1 MPLLNPSKGWSS
13 STSRLLALY
22 SFLFVAWSS
31 ILMGVLYFEVSSY
44 LNKLTRH
51 SMLQRQHLFA
61 HMSGKQLDDA
71 LIASQA
77 FEERSFDAYGL
88 FDTQLN
94 PIGGSVR
101 TLPPEL
107 RLDGKIHELKRCLDA
122 DDPHLPRD
130 SCDAVA
136 IKVQDGRWLVLFR
149 DNGSLFVVT
158 RIILDALLWGISL
171 TLIPGFAGWY
181 LLRRRP
187 LKRIRAIQAQ
197 AELIVA
203 GDLTHRLPLS
213 ARRDELD
220 MLAAI
225 VNAMLDRIERLM
237 HEVKG
242 VCDNIAHDLRT
253 PLTRLRAQLYRI
265 QQQAP
270 EGSPEAV
277 QMDQVIAETDT
288 LMARFRGLLRISE
301 LEDHQRRSGFVQLD
315 PQPLLQEVYD
325 FYLPLAE
332 EGQVTLLLDASPTLP
347 GLTGDRALLFEAL
360 ANLLSNS
367 IKFTPPGGEVILR
380 AVNDEGCVRIDVLDT
395 GPGIPEAEREAV
407 FQRFY
412 RSDDQ
417 HGGFGLGLSIVA
429 AIVNLHGFSLEV
441 DNRPGGGAK
450 LSLHCRQ
457 RPISAQPR

>member
-1 MPLLNPSKGWSS
+1 MPLPNPSKGWSS

-51 SMLQRQHLFA
+51 SLLQRQHLFA

-88 FDTQLN
+88 FDPQFN
-94 PIGGSVR
+94 PLGGQIR
-101 TLPPEL
+101 QMPAEL
-107 RLDGKIHELKRCLDA
+107 GLDGRIHEISRCLDA
-122 DDPHLPRD
+122 DDPRLPRD

-136 IKVQDGRWLVLFR
+136 IKVHDGRWLVLMR

-158 RIILDALLWGISL
+158 RIILHALLWGLSL
-171 TLIPGFAGWY
+171 TIIPGIAGWY
-181 LLRRRP
+181 WLRRRP
-187 LKRIRAIQAQ
+187 LKRIRAIQAT
-197 AELIVA
+197 AEQIVA
-203 GDLTHRLPLS
+203 GDLTRRLPLS
-213 ARRDELD
+213 QRRDELD

-265 QQQAP
+265 RQQAGDDAP
-270 EGSPEAV
+270 QAEAME
-277 QMDQVIAETDT
+277 QAIAETDT

-301 LEDHQRRSGFVQLD
+301 LEDRQRRAGFVELQARA
-315 PQPLLQEVYD
+315 LLEELHD

-332 EGQVTLLLDASPTLP
+332 DGEIALELRVAEPLP
-347 GLTGDRALLFEAL
+347 ALFGDHELLFEAL
-360 ANLLSNS
+360 ANLVGNA
-367 IKFTPPGGEVILR
+367 IKFTPAGGR
-380 AVNDEGCVRIDVLDT
+380 VRISADSDADGVHIAVEDS
-395 GPGIPEAEREAV
+395 GPGIPEEERETV
-407 FQRFY
+407 LKRFY
-412 RSDDQ
+412 RSEEG
-417 HGGFGLGLSIVA
+417 HRHAGFGLGLSIVA
-429 AIVNLHGFSLEV
+429 AIVDLHGYQLEV
-441 DNRPGGGAK
+441 GESEWGGAR
-450 LSLHCRQ
+450 LVVHCRGQ
-457 RPISAQPR
+457 V

>member
-1 MPLLNPSKGWSS
+1 MLLPNPSKGWSS

-88 FDTQLN
+88 FDPQLN
-94 PIGGSVR
+94 PIGGRIRAIPSD
-101 TLPPEL
+101 LG
-107 RLDGKIHELKRCLDA
+107 LDGKIHELERCLDA
-122 DDPHLPRD
+122 DDPRLPPD

-136 IKVQDGRWLVLFR
+136 IKIQDGRWLVLVR

-158 RIILDALLWGISL
+158 RIILHALLWGISL

-265 QQQAP
+265 RQQNGIDSAQGEALDQAI
-270 EGSPEAV
+270 G
-277 QMDQVIAETDT
+277 ETDT

-301 LEDHQRRSGFVQLD
+301 LEDRQRRAGFVQLD
-315 PQPLLQEVYD
+315 PHALLMELHD

-332 EGQVTLLLDASPTLP
+332 DGGIRLRLAQPGQLP
-347 GLTGDRALLFEAL
+347 ALHGDRELLFEAL
-360 ANLLSNS
+360 ANLVGNA
-367 IKFTPPGGEVILR
+367 IKFTPEGGQVWIE
-380 AVNDEGCVRIDVLDT
+380 AMQDDDGVRIAVEDS
-395 GPGIPEAEREAV
+395 GPGIPAQEREAV
-407 FQRFY
+407 LKRFY
-412 RSDDQ
+412 RSDEG
-417 HGGFGLGLSIVA
+417 HRHPGFGLGLSIVA
-429 AIVNLHGFSLEV
+429 AIVDLHGFGLEV
-441 DNRPGGGAK
+441 GASELGGAK
-450 LSLHCRQ
+450 LVLHC
-457 RPISAQPR
+457 PLAGLAK

>member
-1 MPLLNPSKGWSS
+1 MPLPNPSKGWSS

-51 SMLQRQHLFA
+51 SLMQRQHLFA

-88 FDTQLN
+88 FDPQFN
-94 PIGGSVR
+94 PLGGQIR
-101 TLPPEL
+101 QMPAEL
-107 RLDGKIHELKRCLDA
+107 GLDGRIHEISRCLDA
-122 DDPHLPRD
+122 DDPRLPRD

-136 IKVQDGRWLVLFR
+136 LKVQDGRWLVLVR

-158 RIILDALLWGISL
+158 RIILHALLWGLSL
-171 TLIPGFAGWY
+171 TIIPGIAGWY
-181 LLRRRP
+181 WLRRRP
-187 LKRIRAIQAQ
+187 LKRIRAIQAT
-197 AELIVA
+197 AEQIVA
-203 GDLTHRLPLS
+203 GDLTRRLPLS
-213 ARRDELD
+213 PRRDELD

-225 VNAMLDRIERLM
+225 VNAMLDRIEHLM

-265 QQQAP
+265 RQQAGDDAP
-270 EGSPEAV
+270 QAEAME
-277 QMDQVIAETDT
+277 QAIAETDT

-301 LEDHQRRSGFVQLD
+301 LEDRQRRAGFVELQA
-315 PQPLLQEVYD
+315 QALLVELHD

-332 EGQVTLLLDASPTLP
+332 DGEIALELRVAESLPTLF
-347 GLTGDRALLFEAL
+347 GDHELLFEAL
-360 ANLLSNS
+360 ANLVGNA
-367 IKFTPPGGEVILR
+367 IKFTPTGGR
-380 AVNDEGCVRIDVLDT
+380 VRISAERDDAGMHIAVEDS
-395 GPGIPEAEREAV
+395 GPGIPEEERETV
-407 FQRFY
+407 LKRFY
-412 RSDDQ
+412 RSEEG
-417 HGGFGLGLSIVA
+417 HRHAGFGLGLSIVS
-429 AIVNLHGFSLEV
+429 AIVDLHGYQLEV
-441 DNRPGGGAK
+441 GESEWGGAR
-450 LSLHCRQ
+450 LVVHCRGQ
-457 RPISAQPR
+457 V

>member
-1 MPLLNPSKGWSS
+1 MPLPNPSKGWSS

-51 SMLQRQHLFA
+51 SLMQRQHLFA

-88 FDTQLN
+88 FDPQFN
-94 PIGGSVR
+94 PLGGQIR
-101 TLPPEL
+101 QMPAEL
-107 RLDGKIHELKRCLDA
+107 GLDGRIHEISRCLDA
-122 DDPHLPRD
+122 DDPRLPRD

-136 IKVQDGRWLVLFR
+136 LKVQDGRWLVLVR

-158 RIILDALLWGISL
+158 RIILHALLWGLSL
-171 TLIPGFAGWY
+171 TIIPGIAGWY
-181 LLRRRP
+181 WLRRRP
-187 LKRIRAIQAQ
+187 LKRIRAIQAT
-197 AELIVA
+197 AEQIVA
-203 GDLTHRLPLS
+203 GDLTRRLPLS
-213 ARRDELD
+213 PRRDELD

-265 QQQAP
+265 RQQAGDDAP
-270 EGSPEAV
+270 QAEAME
-277 QMDQVIAETDT
+277 QAIAETDT

-301 LEDHQRRSGFVQLD
+301 LEDRQRRAGFVELQA
-315 PQPLLQEVYD
+315 QALLVELHD

-332 EGQVTLLLDASPTLP
+332 DGEIALELRVAESLPTLF
-347 GLTGDRALLFEAL
+347 GDHELLFEAL
-360 ANLLSNS
+360 ANLVGNA
-367 IKFTPPGGEVILR
+367 IKFTPAGGR
-380 AVNDEGCVRIDVLDT
+380 VRISADRDDAGMHIAVEDS
-395 GPGIPEAEREAV
+395 GPGIPEEERETV
-407 FQRFY
+407 LKRFY
-412 RSDDQ
+412 RSEEG
-417 HGGFGLGLSIVA
+417 HRHAGFGLGLSIVS
-429 AIVNLHGFSLEV
+429 AIVDLHGYQLEV
-441 DNRPGGGAK
+441 GESEWGGAR
-450 LSLHCRQ
+450 LVVHCRGQ
-457 RPISAQPR
+457 V